1 MPETTVDFRAPPPSP
16 VASGRRSTVTNN
28 EFLTEFLETSL
39 RVPDLVLPDKIF
51 PKQINDETPPK
62 VDFVALCFHEDEDL
76 IDVVLESIARFGCFQ
91 LINHGIS
98 PGIVAAAVEVAGGIF
113 TVPPDMRDAVTRS
126 PEKPRGFEEH
136 DDEVEEKEG
145 RELNEE
151 FIWCKNDEEL
161 KLKLEG
167 IWPIGYP
174 NFRYFESFCIF
185 PLFCF
190 FRNKVSIYFINYI
203 NFSFF

>member
-1 MPETTVDFRAPPPSP
+1 MRSLVLTPRTMPETTVDFRAPPPSP

-76 IDVVLESIARFGCFQ
+76 IDIVSDSIARFGCFQ

-113 TVPPDMRDAVTRS
+113 TVPPEMRDAVTRS
-126 PEKPRGFEEH
+126 PEKPRGFEEYH
-136 DDEVEEKEG
+136 DEVEEEEEVK
-145 RELNEE
+145 ELNEE

-174 NFRYFESFCIF
+174 NFRYFEFYCIF
-185 PLFCF
+185 TF
-190 FRNKVSIYFINYI
+190 FVF
-203 NFSFF
+203 